1 MEVLEMLF
9 DNATWWLAVL
19 LLGALIATAEY
30 LLKRSLFGRIDEM
43 ASKIKNIMDNMVKKA
58 DYEKAHDKALKDIE
72 QIKKDYTP
80 RNVHNKAFDE
90 VRADIKK
97 ITENYLT
104 KEDFFREQAK
114 TERKLDSTENKID
127 RVLEILMNNRR

>member
-1 MEVLEMLF
+1 MTF

-19 LLGALIATAEY
+19 LLGGLVALAEF
-30 LLKRSLFGRIDEM
+30 LLKRSLFGKIDEM
-43 ASKIKNIMDNMVKKA
+43 SGKIQAIDNNMVKKA
-58 DYEKAHDKALKDIE
+58 DYEKAHDRALRDIE

-80 RNVHNKAFDE
+80 RDVHNKAFDE
-90 VRADIKK
+90 VRTDIKK

-114 TERKLDSTENKID
+114 TENKLD
-127 RVLEILMNNRR
+127 RILDLLMDKGGKHNG